1 MPNLISLYS
10 EIKKLLENAQLKNC
24 YFHKERLVYNLVDT
38 YVNKF
43 SGLNDISI
51 ISTNTNL
58 VYELYDLTTYRMNLI
73 KEGEK

>member
-1 MPNLISLYS
+1 
-10 EIKKLLENAQLKNC
+10 
-24 YFHKERLVYNLVDT
+24 VYNLVDT